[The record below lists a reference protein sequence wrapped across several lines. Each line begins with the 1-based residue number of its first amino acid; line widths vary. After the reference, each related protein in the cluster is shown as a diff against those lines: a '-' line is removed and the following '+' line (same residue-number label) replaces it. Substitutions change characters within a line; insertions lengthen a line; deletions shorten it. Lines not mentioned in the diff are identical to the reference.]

1 RRVKRG
7 VCQEVVKLASRGEV
21 DLTRLPLLKCWP
33 FDGDPTRVGYPSW
46 TPERCGTA
54 AGGGRYVTFAGM
66 HTIHADDVGKAKPAS
81 HNVGM
86 YRAQLVDGTHLA
98 MHWHVHHD
106 GARHWRSWKR
116 KGERMPIAIAL
127 GGEPV
132 LPYAAT
138 APLPPGVSELLM

>member
-1 RRVKRG
+1 RAFGTFEAGGLEAVAERISALTKPEPPASLGAAFEKARELLPLLRVPPRRVKRG

-86 YRAQLVDGTHLA
+86 
-98 MHWHVHHD
+98 
-106 GARHWRSWKR
+106 
-116 KGERMPIAIAL
+116 
-127 GGEPV
+127 
-132 LPYAAT
+132 
-138 APLPPGVSELLM
+138 